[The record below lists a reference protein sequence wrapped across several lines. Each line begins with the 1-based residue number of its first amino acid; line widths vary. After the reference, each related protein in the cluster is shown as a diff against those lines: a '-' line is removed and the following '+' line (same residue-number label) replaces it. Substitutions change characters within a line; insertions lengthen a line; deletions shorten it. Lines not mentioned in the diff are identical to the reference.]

1 MAENNRPTYI
11 DFLVSFN
18 NRLFQDYYTPN
29 EQLVYHTLLMINN
42 ACLRSEWFYRTD
54 EQLTG
59 VLKISIKA
67 FKNARNSLQQKGAI
81 DYVSSKVR
89 GTCTKYKICDDFCTY
104 QKTQQRNNNRTTD
117 EQQRDNKGIT
127 DGTPYKKKNKIENK
141 SITPI
146 VPFEGTLGDKV
157 SEWLQYKQERGQK
170 YKSTGLNSLFRKIQD
185 ETDKHSEAFVLSV
198 IDRSITNNWQ
208 GLFFDSGKQNS
219 GGADSED
226 NGQDDYSSIGWG

>member
-1 MAENNRPTYI
+1 MYI
-11 DFLVSFN
+11 SKD
-18 NRLFQDYYTPN
+18 TTT
-29 EQLVYHTLLMINN
+29 EQ
-42 ACLRSEWFYRTD
+42 
-54 EQLTG
+54 
-59 VLKISIKA
+59 
-67 FKNARNSLQQKGAI
+67 QQN
-81 DYVSSKVR
+81 DR
-89 GTCTKYKICDDFCTY
+89 
-104 QKTQQRNNNRTTD
+104 RTT
-117 EQQRDNKGIT
+117 RDNKGIT

-185 ETDKHSEAFVLSV
+185 ETDKHGEAFVLSV

-226 NGQDDYSSIGWG
+226 NGQDDYSSIGRG